1 MDFHVARA
9 PIALSADDA
18 DPVVKWIRSE
28 FSKLDEVPR
37 LSVPARRR
45 IICAGATAYYLCR
58 RDGVL
63 SVQARRR
70 RGRRTGAPHRA

>member
-28 FSKLDEVPR
+28 FSKLDEVP
-37 LSVPARRR
+37 LV
-45 IICAGATAYYLCR
+45 CAGATAYYLCR
-58 RDGVL
+58 RDGI
-63 SVQARRR
+63 
-70 RGRRTGAPHRA
+70 

>member
-28 FSKLDEVPR
+28 FSKLDEVPPR
-37 LSVPARRR
+37 APHR
-45 IICAGATAYYLCR
+45 GATAYHLCR
-58 RDGVL
+58 RDGE
-63 SVQARRR
+63 
-70 RGRRTGAPHRA
+70 